1 MKNPKN
7 LTLKQKKFLES
18 QGLNAD
24 EFLIIAAPV
33 DYYKF
38 YHVLSGKE
46 VVIRRWYVKYVDKFQ
61 IHGAI
66 VQELGWY
73 VISAALTVSI

>member
-38 YHVLSGKE
+38 FHVLSGKE
-46 VVIRRWYVKYVDKFQ
+46 VVIRR
-61 IHGAI
+61 
-66 VQELGWY
+66 
-73 VISAALTVSI
+73 

>member
-1 MKNPKN
+1 MKRGKGIEESKN

-46 VVIRRWYVKYVDKFQ
+46 VVIRR
-61 IHGAI
+61 
-66 VQELGWY
+66 
-73 VISAALTVSI
+73 

>member
-1 MKNPKN
+1 MKEMDIHLKIYFKGIYEDILKGGRELKNPKN

-46 VVIRRWYVKYVDKFQ
+46 VIIRR
-61 IHGAI
+61 
-66 VQELGWY
+66 
-73 VISAALTVSI
+73 